1 MDRARSTAGSSAG
14 ERMAFGRDCG
24 QDCDQDPN
32 QNPNQDCSRS
42 CGQFP
47 DLGYDLDL
55 GQVVAL
61 IQRSGAARVGLQAPE
76 GLKRA
81 TPLLARLIS
90 QMTGAEVIISGDP
103 CFGACDVDMNLS
115 REVDLMLHL
124 GHSELGEGPI
134 NVIFLEARMRD
145 DLLAVVQKASGIL
158 KTKRVGV
165 ATTIQHVHKL
175 NQALQALKDHG
186 IEGVLGPAGGR
197 IKHPGQVLG
206 CSYSTTRGLNVE
218 EYLFIGTG
226 QFHPLGIA
234 LATGKRVVVADP
246 ATGNVSEIETDP
258 MLRRR
263 FGAISRA
270 ADARKFA
277 VLVSKKPGQK
287 RLELARRIKALGEAK
302 GLEMFLVY
310 LDNIEPDRLLNI
322 GAEAAVSTACPRVA
336 LDDAAKYKIPILTPP
351 EFEVLLGER
360 KWVEYVFDE
369 ID

>member
-1 MDRARSTAGSSAG
+1 
-14 ERMAFGRDCG
+14 
-24 QDCDQDPN
+24 
-32 QNPNQDCSRS
+32 
-42 CGQFP
+42 
-47 DLGYDLDL
+47 
-55 GQVVAL
+55 
-61 IQRSGAARVGLQAPE
+61 VGLQAPE

-81 TPLLARLIS
+81 TPNIAKQISRL
-90 QMTGAEVIISGDP
+90 TGAEVIISGDP
-103 CFGACDVDMNLS
+103 CFGACDVDMDLC

-124 GHSELGEGPI
+124 GHSELGESPS
-134 NVIFLEARMRD
+134 NVVFLEARMRD
-145 DLLAVVQKASGIL
+145 DLRPVVQKACGIL
-158 KTKRVGV
+158 RTKRVGV
-165 ATTIQHVHKL
+165 ATTIQHIHKL
-175 NQALQALKDHG
+175 NEALAVLKDHG

-206 CSYSTTRGLNVE
+206 CSYRAAKGLDVD

-246 ATGNVSEIETDP
+246 ASGNVSEIDTDP

-270 ADARKFA
+270 LNARKFA
-277 VLVSKKPGQK
+277 ILVSKKPGQK
-287 RLELARRIKALGEAK
+287 RLQLARRIKALGEAK

-351 EFEVLLGER
+351 EFEVLLDER
-360 KWVEYVFDE
+360 KWVEYAFDE